1 MTRPIAKIWMWMVY
15 FVKMFSLTLRKTTTI
30 FHMKN
35 TIGHIAYLTRLVGW
49 IGGGET
55 NFDLALFVRE
65 SF

>member
-1 MTRPIAKIWMWMVY
+1 
-15 FVKMFSLTLRKTTTI
+15 
-30 FHMKN
+30 MKN

>member
-1 MTRPIAKIWMWMVY
+1 
-15 FVKMFSLTLRKTTTI
+15 
-30 FHMKN
+30 MKN
-35 TIGHIAYLTRLVGW
+35 TIVHIANLTMLVGW